1 MPSFRPAARTHGYT
15 CRWGRRQEA
24 PTYRRYQA
32 MYHASLACVTGSGSG
47 SGSSRTMAAAAIHRA
62 AAQNAAA
69 ASNQDIRRPRARDGP
84 WRSRDATLPL
94 SRSLTFP
101 AASRAQPER
110 ETAETPPCPAL
121 KTPPLHDADDVTGA
135 GLGQVAWPY
144 PAIPLP
150 TSPAPVRRGRD
161 DSSNRTTIR
170 APYTTAAVRLPHLTG
185 RPAARRALCPPPSV
199 GARPLLSRPVR
210 LPPFVVFLSFPRA
223 RASAPV
229 QVPTHTLALRGKST
243 TAASCAPTRE
253 PASQPPYHA

>member
-1 MPSFRPAARTHGYT
+1 MSP
-15 CRWGRRQEA
+15 
-24 PTYRRYQA
+24 
-32 MYHASLACVTGSGSG
+32 
-47 SGSSRTMAAAAIHRA
+47 AAAA
-62 AAQNAAA
+62 AAA
-69 ASNQDIRRPRARDGP
+69 AVEPWQQQPFTGQRHRTQQPRVTRTSAGP
-84 WRSRDATLPL
+84 GPGMDRGEAETPRCPCLVPWHSQQLP
-94 SRSLTFP
+94 
-101 AASRAQPER
+101 AAQPER